1 MTKSISNLSFG
12 TPTFGVLSNRGVPV
26 RTLSYNRS
34 NAADPLDERIER
46 TLLEPLGRVVSCLDA
61 RLFTSGGTPNFAYV
75 PSLSGRVLRTASVD
89 AGTTLALA
97 DVEGRPIWSRD
108 GRGTVSTWTY
118 DVLGR
123 PDSVTEVVAGLPLT
137 RDVFRYGEAEPEAQA
152 HNRRGQCVRH
162 YDSAGR
168 LAISGFTLNGAPLSQ
183 TRSVLA
189 DSAQAA
195 DWAGAD
201 EAAWAGALDPSA
213 YPTAW
218 RYGASGTW
226 LDQTDALGNTQHQA
240 FDVAGRLSGSALTL
254 AGQARQPVL
263 SAIDYSAVGQVLCET
278 AGNGVLS
285 SYAYEPETQRLARL
299 TLTRPAQAGRAR
311 LLQDLHYTYDPVGN
325 VLSVRDDAQSTTYWR
340 NQQVE
345 PQQSF
350 IYDALYQ
357 LISATG
363 RETVGRGQQGQT
375 LPAALPLPSDDSL
388 YTHYTRRYTYDR
400 GGNLTRIQHSAPA
413 SQNSYTTEIT
423 VSDRSNRA
431 LPARDGLTP
440 DQVDAQFDASG
451 HQNALLPGLSLDWNP
466 RGELRQVTPITRDGG
481 VDDREWY
488 HYGSDGM
495 RVLKVSEQQH
505 AGTTQRRQVLYLPG
519 LECRTSYSGDTSS
532 ERLLVIQLVSSGHT
546 SVRALHWTN
555 GLPPTL
561 SNDTLRYSHG
571 DLIGSSLLELDQQ
584 AEICSQEAYY
594 PYGGTAIWTARS
606 QAEADTKTR
615 RYSGKERDAAGL
627 YYYGFRYYQPWI
639 GRWLSADPAGTVD
652 GLNLY
657 RMVRNNPISRGDING
672 KISKHAHYIWM
683 GPAALPKDG
692 ATNIINFKKLN
703 PDYNVT
709 LWSDNPERLCSNL
722 LGSGYSSALFKKIN
736 IENLA
741 VIQSPK
747 ILSAI
752 ARETVDT
759 KYANYAA
766 ASDLARLEILR
777 LHGGIY
783 MDVDVATQHA
793 LGQLAPQQKSTAG
806 SSNILIHQE
815 AVNGRIRFSNAVIAS
830 TKGGIEITKMLNY
843 ALAPYEDKV
852 FEMGFAQT
860 VGKGEINRSL
870 REYEKKGISLSDL
883 MWEGKRSVPSI
894 RLSFTVAAT
903 GPGVVSSYLASTGLS
918 PRRQATR
925 TIQNPGNFGRLD
937 EKTGQW
943 RSGMN
948 AVGAWQIPKGARR
961 SASM

>member
-1 MTKSISNLSFG
+1 MRRLAIAASLKDGLDPMLNNNPAFG
-12 TPTFGVLSNRGVPV
+12 TPAFGVLSNRGVPV

-46 TLLEPLGRVVSCLDA
+46 TLLDPLGRVVSCLDA

-615 RYSGKERDAAGL
+615 RYSGKERDATGL

-639 GRWLSADPAGTVD
+639 GRWLSADPAGTID
-652 GLNLY
+652 GLNLF
-657 RMVRNNPISRGDING
+657 RMVDNNPIKLRDI
-672 KISKHAHYIWM
+672 S
-683 GPAALPKDG
+683 
-692 ATNIINFKKLN
+692 
-703 PDYNVT
+703 
-709 LWSDNPERLCSNL
+709 
-722 LGSGYSSALFKKIN
+722 
-736 IENLA
+736 
-741 VIQSPK
+741 
-747 ILSAI
+747 
-752 ARETVDT
+752 
-759 KYANYAA
+759 
-766 ASDLARLEILR
+766 
-777 LHGGIY
+777 
-783 MDVDVATQHA
+783 
-793 LGQLAPQQKSTAG
+793 
-806 SSNILIHQE
+806 
-815 AVNGRIRFSNAVIAS
+815 
-830 TKGGIEITKMLNY
+830 
-843 ALAPYEDKV
+843 
-852 FEMGFAQT
+852 
-860 VGKGEINRSL
+860 
-870 REYEKKGISLSDL
+870 
-883 MWEGKRSVPSI
+883 
-894 RLSFTVAAT
+894 
-903 GPGVVSSYLASTGLS
+903 GLS
-918 PRRQATR
+918 PDKKPSLLKRLFGKGRSDTEA
-925 TIQNPGNFGRLD
+925 GNSSAASIPA
-937 EKTGQW
+937 E
-943 RSGMN
+943 
-948 AVGAWQIPKGARR
+948 AIPKPIITRPTTLEYQPSISMDPQYFGEPARGVKYFDAEER
-961 SASM
+961 KQYAATFENGLIKYKTTGMLINEQSGPVYGDSGDWGRNMMAYVIAPDDTMYMAKHETGLIHHSSFMSGGNVRDAGMISIVNGQPLFFNAKSGHYKPSAEQKLASIDYFAEHGLDLSKVFVGPQPTSQFTMIHQTDLYRASSLRLKGMKAEPRWAPTLQEKQAFRPSVDARARLTALTAWTGTHAH